1 MPPDHA
7 NIEAKMTQF
16 NRQPASAGPRARL
29 FPGLL
34 AAALLFSVTACVG
47 PTTLEQDYGRSVHNN
62 IAQQLVNPQAGLDTT
77 PAVGLP
83 PQAAS
88 NEMDHYT
95 KTFKGEEKKTL
106 EMKLTT
112 PSY

>member
-1 MPPDHA
+1 MKT
-7 NIEAKMTQF
+7 AKPKWTV
-16 NRQPASAGPRARL
+16 ARL
-29 FPGLL
+29 VAGTLMGLGAVTLLSL
-34 AAALLFSVTACVG
+34 AGCTG

-62 IAQQLVNPQAGLDTT
+62 IAQQLVNPQAGFDAT

-83 PQAAS
+83 PTAAV
-88 NEMDHYT
+88 NAMDRYN
-95 KTFKGEEKKTL
+95 KSFKGEEKKSL

>member
-1 MPPDHA
+1 MEPSMA
-7 NIEAKMTQF
+7 RIEAEMTTDK
-16 NRQPASAGPRARL
+16 RQAPRARRVARAL
-29 FPGLL
+29 LGLT
-34 AAALLFSVTACVG
+34 AAALLLMAAACA

-62 IAQQLVNPQAGLDTT
+62 IAQQLVNPRAGLDTT

-83 PQAAS
+83 PTAAA
-88 NEMDHYT
+88 NELERYN
-95 KTFKGEEKKTL
+95 KSFKGEDKKPL